1 MALAHEMVRELYRD
15 VWGSNVLLKLDMAKA
30 YDRLE
35 WPFFLKVLR
44 KLVFPLS
51 GLVSSSSLGILYS
64 ESCVMNL
71 IIPGFT
77 HLINKLRKEDDSA
90 SPRRDIRRKLIKN
103 MMKLLH

>member
-71 IIPGFT
+71 ITGLDPFF
-77 HLINKLRKEDDSA
+77 LIRIWV
-90 SPRRDIRRKLIKN
+90 PRLKRLI
-103 MMKLLH
+103 

>member
-51 GLVSSSSLGILYS
+51 SLVSSSSLGILYS

-71 IIPGFT
+71 IAGPEPFF
-77 HLINKLRKEDDSA
+77 LIRIWV
-90 SPRRDIRRKLIKN
+90 PRLKRLIQI
-103 MMKLLH
+103 